1 MNRTETIPVNSPL
14 LEGNEKKYLNECID
28 TGWIS
33 SEGPFVKKFENAM
46 LQETGRKY
54 ASAVSSGTSALELAF
69 AALDLE
75 AGDEVIVP
83 SFTIIS
89 CASAI
94 IRCDLVPVFVDSDP
108 FTWNTSLD
116 FIKKAYSKK
125 TKAILLPHIYGLPI
139 DIDPILAFARE
150 NKLFIIEDAAQMHG
164 QSYKDRKCGSLGDI
178 SIFSFYANKIITTGE
193 GGMLL
198 TDNESIYLRVESL
211 KNQAFIKEKR
221 FYHED
226 LGFNYRMTNLQAA
239 VGLAQIEQ
247 LEKFVSKKRMIGDLY
262 QEGLSSIRNIQ
273 LPIKQTPYAANIY
286 WAFGLVLKDSLEGK
300 AQEVTAELKKLG
312 IDTRPFFF
320 PLHKQPIIK
329 KLGFADNDIPLKN
342 AEYLGNNG
350 FYLPNGLGIDLQQ
363 VEKVCQCLH
372 QILG

>member
-1 MNRTETIPVNSPL
+1 MNRIETIPVNSPL
-14 LEGNEKKYLNECID
+14 LEGNEKKYLNECIE

-75 AGDEVIVP
+75 TGDEVIVP

-94 IRCDLVPVFVDSDP
+94 IRCDLVPIFVDCDP
-108 FTWNTSLD
+108 YTWNTNLD
-116 FIKKAYSKK
+116 FIKKAYTKK

-139 DIDPILAFARE
+139 DIDPILSFARE
-150 NKLFIIEDAAQMHG
+150 NKLFIVEDAAQMHG
-164 QSYKDRKCGSLGDI
+164 QSYKDRKCGSFGDI
-178 SIFSFYANKIITTGE
+178 SIFSFYANKIVTTGE

-198 TDNESIYLRVESL
+198 TDNENIHLRVESL
-211 KNQAFIKEKR
+211 KNQAFIKGKR

-247 LEKFVSKKRMIGDLY
+247 LDKFVVKKRMIGDLY
-262 QEGLSSIRNIQ
+262 QEGLSSIRNVQ
-273 LPIKQTPYAANIY
+273 LPVKQTPYANNIY
-286 WAFGLVLKDSLEGK
+286 WAFGLVLIDSQEGK
-300 AQEVTAELKKLG
+300 VHQVMTELKKLG
-312 IDTRPFFF
+312 VDTRPFFF
-320 PLHKQPIIK
+320 PLHKQPVIQ
-329 KLGFADNDIPLKN
+329 KLGFANNNIPLKN
-342 AEYLGNNG
+342 SEYLGNNG
-350 FYLPNGLGIDLQQ
+350 FYLPNGLGIDIQQ
-363 VEKVCQCLH
+363 VERVCYCLH